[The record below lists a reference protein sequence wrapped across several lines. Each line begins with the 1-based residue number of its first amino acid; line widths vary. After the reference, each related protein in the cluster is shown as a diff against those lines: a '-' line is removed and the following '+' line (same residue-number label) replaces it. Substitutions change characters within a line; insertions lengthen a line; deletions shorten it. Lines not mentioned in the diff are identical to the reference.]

1 MYAYILIILGLFLL
15 YDLIIVLSGV
25 DFGVD
30 STIGITVG
38 IICGFLGNYLYL
50 MHANKEIKR
59 VTEQQHGSEEFV
71 QSELQLRGGTSWL
84 GVLAAFGLL
93 IVYGVLAGMIYGF
106 GG

>member
-1 MYAYILIILGLFLL
+1 
-15 YDLIIVLSGV
+15 V

-38 IICGFLGNYLYL
+38 VICGFLGNYLYL

-59 VTEQQHGSEEFV
+59 VTEQQHGSEEFM
-71 QSELQLRGGTSWL
+71 QSELQLSGGTSWL

-93 IVYGVLAGMIYGF
+93 IVYGILAGMIYGF